1 MTRKDFERLAAALNS
16 TRPKRKDLPGW
27 LVGHNNSLAHMQW
40 HKDVEKIIGVCK
52 HSNSLFDADRFRKAA
67 GVEHG

>member
-1 MTRKDFERLAAALNS
+1 
-16 TRPKRKDLPGW
+16 
-27 LVGHNNSLAHMQW
+27 MQW